1 MRLRCLAVVL
11 LLSGCQ
17 QSARPEPVNEAGHP
31 ASPGKEKDPGA
42 QPIAL
47 EAPGAPQPSAAEELP
62 EQTWSARSADGR
74 AEVRQAAHRNG
85 TAPRCTTTSTL
96 SPPGDEPSVVWEWNT
111 CIATREQLK
120 FVSPDGKRVLV
131 LEPLPAS
138 PQGNWKGVEVAALYE
153 HGVRMKGAKAGALVN
168 APLQAREPFLHFSWV
183 KGQGGLEGAPP
194 RYTSDGKAVELET
207 VDGRSFRLDFTG
219 GGFPA
224 ASEEQQAFAESA
236 EMYRYKDDKGTVHF
250 VGSREEIPDR
260 YRARAMR
267 VEAEVGVLTMR
278 GPLAG
283 EEPTSSAPTPEPQSP
298 SGAGREPAPKKS
310 LENPQLA
317 TPAELIERA
326 RDTVKQLEESQRG
339 REKLADSQL
348 GVTTPS
354 EPGSAPAANKDP
366 SPKRPLDA
374 PGLANP
380 TELLERAR
388 EAAKKLEAAQGERDR
403 LMEEKP

>member
-1 MRLRCLAVVL
+1 MRLRSLAVVL

-31 ASPGKEKDPGA
+31 ASPGKDPSE
-42 QPIAL
+42 QPITL
-47 EAPGAPQPSAAEELP
+47 DAPGMPQQPSAAEALP
-62 EQTWSARSADGR
+62 EQTWSARSADGH
-74 AEVRQAAHRNG
+74 AEVRQTAHRKG
-85 TAPRCTTTSTL
+85 TALRCTTTSTV

-120 FVSPDGKRVLV
+120 FISPDGKRVLV

-138 PQGNWKGVEVAALYE
+138 PQGNWRDVEVAALYE
-153 HGVRMKGAKAGALVN
+153 HGVRMKGVKAGALVN
-168 APLQAREPFLHFSWV
+168 APIQAREPFPHFVWV
-183 KGQGGLEGAPP
+183 KGQAGLEGVPP
-194 RYTSDGKAVELET
+194 RYTSDGKAVEFET
-207 VDGRSFRLDFTG
+207 VDGRSVRLDFTG

-224 ASEEQQAFAESA
+224 SSEEKQAFAESA

-250 VGSREEIPDR
+250 VGSHEEIPDR
-260 YRARAMR
+260 YRARAVR

-283 EEPTSSAPTPEPQSP
+283 EEPTPPAPTPEPQSP
-298 SGAGREPAPKKS
+298 SRVGKEPKKS
-310 LENPQLA
+310 LENPQIA

-326 RDTVKQLEESQRG
+326 RDTVKQVEAAQRD

-354 EPGSAPAANKDP
+354 EPGTPPGADKGP
-366 SPKRPLDA
+366 SPKNPLDD

-380 TELLERAR
+380 TDLLERAR
-388 EAAKKLEAAQGERDR
+388 EAVKKVEAAQSERDK
-403 LMEEKP
+403 LMDAKP